1 MLSKLWAVIEVI
13 KGLLHLFDFL
23 RDKIRDR
30 SSEKKETD
38 LDKAV
43 DDSKVAQTEEEFYDS
58 QERIVDNK

>member
-23 RDKIRDR
+23 RDKIRDKANDDKG
-30 SSEKKETD
+30 EE

>member
-1 MLSKLWAVIEVI
+1 MFSRLWAIIEVI
-13 KGLLHLFDFL
+13 KGLIHLFDLL

-30 SSEKKETD
+30 SSVKKETD

-43 DDSKVAQTEEEFYDS
+43 DDSKAAQTEEEFYDS